1 MATYFMQIPWTPR
14 ICAFYRDHC
23 TYLLP
28 MMGWFTFS
36 GFLSLYNKYVFGSK
50 HLAFPCPLL
59 LTSVHFL
66 IQWAFSYTVTQK
78 FPQLGGERLSG
89 MSWSE
94 YLGVAIPCGLV
105 TSLDVGLSN
114 LALVRITMT
123 FYTMVKS
130 SSPIFV
136 VISAYC
142 FGLEKITWALIL
154 TVVII
159 SAGELL
165 TVLGE
170 VEFDTVG
177 FILVLTASVLS
188 GMRWT
193 VMQFKLQ
200 SLNPPLPSTL
210 ATMRVLS
217 PFMFSSMLLLSFVLE
232 EPWLKFGPDA
242 TNQFF
247 KTFDGMLT
255 SVGLGIFGGLMAICM
270 IMCEFYLIMNS
281 SAIILMIGGVLKEL
295 TTILLGVTI
304 LHDRLNLVNSLGI
317 AVVFSGVILYKA
329 SLRFNDTDKDV
340 VDDNDIYDSVDLE
353 STDSAISIQ
362 EDRESDYQNNDTDL
376 EPLGQSV
383 VGRRVNNI
391 CKRVQIHTIQ
401 ESTERDAMMK
411 QII

>member
-1 MATYFMQIPWTPR
+1 M
-14 ICAFYRDHC
+14 
-23 TYLLP
+23 L
-28 MMGWFTFS
+28 GWFVFS
-36 GFLSLYNKYVFGSK
+36 GLLSLYNKYVFGSK

-59 LTSVHFL
+59 LTSIHFL
-66 IQWAFSYTVTQK
+66 IQWGFSYTVTQK
-78 FPQLGGERLSG
+78 LSHLGGQRLSN

-136 VISAYC
+136 VLSAYC
-142 FGLEKITWALIL
+142 FGLEKITWILIL
-154 TVVII
+154 TVFII

-165 TVLGE
+165 TVMGE
-170 VEFDTVG
+170 VEFDTTG
-177 FILVLTASVLS
+177 FVLVLMASVLS

-200 SLNPPLPSTL
+200 SLRPPLPSTL
-210 ATMRVLS
+210 ATMRVIS
-217 PFMFSSMLLLSFVLE
+217 PFMFASMLFLSFVFE
-232 EPWLKFGPDA
+232 EPWHKFGPDA
-242 TNQFF
+242 NNAFF
-247 KTFDGMLT
+247 KNFDGIM
-255 SVGLGIFGGLMAICM
+255 SSIGLGLLGGIMAICM
-270 IMCEFYLIMNS
+270 IMCEFYLIMHS

-304 LHDRLNLVNSLGI
+304 LHDKLNLINSLGI

-329 SLRFNDTDKDV
+329 SLHLNDNDKES
-340 VDDNDIYDSVDLE
+340 VDDDVIYDSVGLHH
-353 STDSAISIQ
+353 TDSSTSSIQ
-362 EDRESDYQNNDTDL
+362 ERDSALDNADDEFDYSNDNASNL
-376 EPLGQSV
+376 HQPLDKSV
-383 VGRRVNNI
+383 MSRRVKNI
-391 CKRVQIHTIQ
+391 CEQGQNQKS

-411 QII
+411 EIV